1 MDKVKKRR
9 SSLTNINIKLA
20 SMESNSSETLKIY
33 QSSANIPKQS
43 SNASN
48 NTFIFMPHMP
58 NLTHLSNNE
67 QGLFVNN
74 SSVNQLHSEIA
85 EAEKDDDNCISVSI
99 DEF

>member
-1 MDKVKKRR
+1 MDKIKKKR
-9 SSLTNINIKLA
+9 SSLKNINIKLA

-33 QSSANIPKQS
+33 QSWLNIPKQS

-48 NTFIFMPHMP
+48 NTLIVMPHIS
-58 NLTHLSNNE
+58 NLTHLSSNE

-74 SSVNQLHSEIA
+74 SNVDQLHSEIA
-85 EAEKDDDNCISVSI
+85 EAEKDDDNWISFSI